1 MRAFCRFRKS
11 VQQSVI
17 FSIICGLMMLGLSGC
32 ANLGYY
38 AQSLR
43 GQWEVSTRSQPIARI
58 LNDTSVD
65 ESIKDRLRQ
74 VLVLREFAVTALK
87 LPDNGSY
94 RAYADL
100 GRPFVV
106 WNVFATPEFSLQP
119 VRSCFPIVGCLSYRG
134 YFHEADARVY
144 ADELH
149 RRGNDVYVGG
159 VVAYSTLGW
168 FDDPVLNTMLN
179 WDDAHLAKF
188 LFHELAHQKLYVR
201 DDSAY
206 NEAFAT
212 AVAEEGWRRW
222 QEAHH
227 LPASGNP
234 ELEYETEV
242 IHLVLAT
249 QARLETLY
257 ASTLA
262 DAEKRHAKKLIFDA
276 LRAAYDALRQHWQG
290 RFDAYDRW
298 MHGDLNNAKIM
309 AVATYHDLIPAFAAL
324 IAAAGGDLPRFY
336 ALAAEVG
343 RLPPAARAACLEGL
357 RQSGTSGLRHCKTAK

>member
-1 MRAFCRFRKS
+1 MRYRATRL
-11 VQQSVI
+11 
-17 FSIICGLMMLGLSGC
+17 FSMILLALSLNGC

-43 GQWEVSTRSQPIARI
+43 GQWEVSTRSRPIVQI
-58 LNDTSVD
+58 LNDASV
-65 ESIKDRLRQ
+65 SAATKDRLRQ
-74 VLVLREFAVTALK
+74 VLVFREFAVTALA

-100 GRPFVV
+100 ARPYVV

-119 VRSCFPIVGCLSYRG
+119 VHSCFPIVGCLSYRG
-134 YFHEADARVY
+134 YFHEADARLY

-149 RRGNDVYVGG
+149 HDGNDVYVGG

-212 AVAEEGWRRW
+212 AVAEAGWRRW
-222 QEAHH
+222 QDAHH
-227 LPASGNP
+227 LPANGNL

-249 QARLETLY
+249 KARLETLY

-262 DAEKRHAKKLIFDA
+262 AAEKRRAKKEIFDA
-276 LRAAYDALRQHWQG
+276 LRADYDTLRQRWQG
-290 RFDAYDRW
+290 RYDAYDRW
-298 MHGDLNNAKIM
+298 MHGDLNNAKIL
-309 AVATYHDLIPAFAAL
+309 AVATYHDLIPVFTNL
-324 IAAAGGDLPRFY
+324 LTVAGGDLSRFY
-336 ALAAEVG
+336 DLVTAVG
-343 RLPPAARAACLEGL
+343 RLPPDTRMACLDGL
-357 RQSGTSGLRHCKTAK
+357 RQARTNITHCKIAD